1 MANNAPRVATA
12 KAAAGVDDG
21 ADAAAEAAAVNRV
34 IRMYRTSRLRQY
46 RSTQSH
52 MKTMTPDRLRKRASA
67 NYSRKLPMKASH
79 VKDGVDGVVAA
90 AVAAATGSEMA
101 MRRSAPPKMAPRRDC
116 ITRRTISTAR

>member
-1 MANNAPRVATA
+1 
-12 KAAAGVDDG
+12 
-21 ADAAAEAAAVNRV
+21 
-34 IRMYRTSRLRQY
+34 
-46 RSTQSH
+46 

-67 NYSRKLPMKASH
+67 NYSHGRKLPMKASH